1 MDNDSEKIRRKDAAK
16 ELGISLPSLDRA
28 VKAGELRYANWDDH
42 KGKIK
47 YFTRA
52 DLENY
57 SRLKPLKQRRTA
69 DIVGKLLKDPSS
81 TEQSPLGQMVS
92 EYLRW
97 LPLDMVVEISTL
109 SPHKGPSL
117 YVSKFPLMRRRPDL
131 PKEAHAAAVL
141 ALAYQISEGGGAC
154 ELRDFHAP
162 GMVSHAWGPD
172 ANQTLQEYCGDICR
186 RLLTYAHAWV
196 PDYGAFERTQ
206 ELDIL
211 SFLRGTG
218 CGGGFPGQTMVLD
231 WNCLYSN
238 RRRNLSSGQY
248 EQAGTTVTAYLTVPI
263 P

>member
-1 MDNDSEKIRRKDAAK
+1 MFGDSDKINRQDAAK
-16 ELGISLPSLDRA
+16 ELGLSLSSLDRA
-28 VKAGELRYANWDDH
+28 VKAGELHYANEDSPKRAH
-42 KGKIK
+42 K

-57 SRLKPLKQRRTA
+57 LRLKPLKQRKTA
-69 DIVGKLLKDPSS
+69 DIVEKILKDSSS
-81 TEQSPLGQMVS
+81 TAQSPLGQLVS
-92 EYLRW
+92 DYIRS
-97 LPLDMVVEISTL
+97 LPLDIVVEISTL
-109 SPHKGPSL
+109 SPRKGPSL
-117 YVSKFPLMRRRPDL
+117 YVSKFPLTQRKPEL

-141 ALAYQISEGGGAC
+141 ALAYQISEGGGVC
-154 ELRDFHAP
+154 ELRDFQVP

-186 RLLTYAHAWV
+186 RLLTYAHSWV

-206 ELDIL
+206 KLDIL
-211 SFLRGTG
+211 NFLRGTG

-238 RRRNLSSGQY
+238 RSRSLLSGQY